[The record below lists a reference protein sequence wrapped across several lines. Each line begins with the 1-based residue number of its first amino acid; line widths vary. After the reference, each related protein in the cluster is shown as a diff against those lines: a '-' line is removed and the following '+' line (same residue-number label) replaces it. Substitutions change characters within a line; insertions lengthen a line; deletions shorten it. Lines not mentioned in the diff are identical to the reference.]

1 MEFFLPLDVEVTVDI
16 IYDIVERIDMNRIV
30 AFFAFM
36 DKSPFIRRVS
46 GFLENKKRICSSS
59 SMQLLR
65 EVFNCDKKMWA
76 MGHLLEIYL

>member
-46 GFLENKKRICSSS
+46 GYVCIGAVAGQKAVAAI
-59 SMQLLR
+59 Q
-65 EVFNCDKKMWA
+65 V
-76 MGHLLEIYL
+76 I

>member
-1 MEFFLPLDVEVTVDI
+1 MEFFLPLDMEVTVDI

-46 GFLENKKRICSSS
+46 GYVRIGAVAG
-59 SMQLLR
+59 QKA
-65 EVFNCDKKMWA
+65 VA
-76 MGHLLEIYL
+76 AIQVI